1 MKFILVLVFVSF
13 LSACASNPN
22 MNNDPRDGGLL
33 GGLEGIWGGDY
44 DARAKQRQESADRLK
59 EIQEITSQE
68 GSTLDQQKSNKAIEL
83 SAISNELVALNAEIG
98 GLSLKNSAQK
108 RTSKANESK
117 IQQISIKKK
126 ELQREIDKIRNS
138 IDTQQIDVKE
148 AEVRRDKLRQEYKL
162 LVDLL
167 NKL

>member
-13 LSACASNPN
+13 LNACASSPD
-22 MNNDPRDGGLL
+22 MNNDPSGGGL
-33 GGLEGIWGGDY
+33 WGGVTGLWRGDY
-44 DARAKQRQESADRLK
+44 EARDQQRKESIDRLNQVK
-59 EIQEITSQE
+59 DITSQE
-68 GSTLDQQKSNKAIEL
+68 GNTLDQQKSNKAIEL
-83 SAISNELVALNAEIG
+83 SAISNELDTLNADIG
-98 GLSLKNSAQK
+98 GLSLKNLAAK

-117 IQQISIKKK
+117 IRQISIKKK

-138 IDTQQIDVKE
+138 IDNQQIDVKE